1 MGDRGLSKEGP
12 MKSIPG
18 ENTGWRPKKGSF
30 LLPVPLGLHPPE
42 RGKSKMR
49 DKMQRAKEYT
59 EEDYLRIVAIIEE
72 KIDPDELRDI
82 ARSALDFD
90 DFSEMVL
97 NTVLSRVEWGWEGIQ
112 SAWPNPV
119 IQEFLE
125 EVYREARAGV
135 EEIPPPAPRPPEK
148 PPAPAKPP
156 EEVRPPAPTLWDR
169 IKRGIRRIFG
179 R

>member
-1 MGDRGLSKEGP
+1 MQK
-12 MKSIPG
+12 I
-18 ENTGWRPKKGSF
+18 KG
-30 LLPVPLGLHPPE
+30 
-42 RGKSKMR
+42 
-49 DKMQRAKEYT
+49 YT

-72 KIDPDELRDI
+72 KIDPDELADM
-82 ARSALDFD
+82 ARSALDFN

-97 NTVLSRVEWGWEGIQ
+97 DTVLSRVEWGWEGIQ

-125 EVYREARAGV
+125 EVYREARAGLPE
-135 EEIPPPAPRPPEK
+135 EEIPPPPAKPPEK
-148 PPAPAKPP
+148 PPA
-156 EEVRPPAPTLWDR
+156 EEVRPPEKPTAPPPAPSLWDR